1 MKTDNV
7 YQKIEKNES
16 MLPGVKIAFVSSSI
30 RIQRLITIIKTV
42 FKK

>member
-7 YQKIEKNES
+7 YQKIEQKES
-16 MLPGVKIAFVSSSI
+16 MLPGVKISFISGSF
-30 RIQRLITIIKTV
+30 RLKKLGTIIKTV